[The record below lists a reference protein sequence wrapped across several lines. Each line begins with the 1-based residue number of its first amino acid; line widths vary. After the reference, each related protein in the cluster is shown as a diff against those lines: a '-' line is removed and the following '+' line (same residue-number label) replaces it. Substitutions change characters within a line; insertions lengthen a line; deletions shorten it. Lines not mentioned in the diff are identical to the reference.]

1 MKLNSDRPDAVYYF
15 SNLVE
20 ESFERFIW
28 RLYYESP
35 TFYLGKEEIQ
45 MEPTLEERLV
55 GTPVR
60 GWLWEYIYRN
70 YKSMLSDEGKDI
82 YEKSLLGGEP
92 IAEIILKQYSEI
104 LINRC
109 SHCRNVKMTPKA
121 KQCLSCGVFSDP
133 ILSKG

>member
-1 MKLNSDRPDAVYYF
+1 
-15 SNLVE
+15 
-20 ESFERFIW
+20 
-28 RLYYESP
+28 
-35 TFYLGKEEIQ
+35 
-45 MEPTLEERLV
+45 
-55 GTPVR
+55 
-60 GWLWEYIYRN
+60 
-70 YKSMLSDEGKDI
+70 MLSDEGKDI